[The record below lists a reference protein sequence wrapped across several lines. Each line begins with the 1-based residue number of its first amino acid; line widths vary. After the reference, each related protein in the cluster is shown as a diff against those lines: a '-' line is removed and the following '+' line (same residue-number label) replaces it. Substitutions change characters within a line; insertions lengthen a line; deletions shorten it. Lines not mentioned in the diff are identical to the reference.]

1 MTVNERRMSDT
12 ASRLAQ
18 CFGAVF
24 PGLSEKEIPK
34 AEMASVPG
42 WDSLASVTLIG
53 VVEEEFGIEVAPE
66 DLEQF
71 VSFELV
77 LDYLQSRRQ

>member
-1 MTVNERRMSDT
+1 MGNT
-12 ASRLAQ
+12 ASRLAE

-24 PGLSEKEIPK
+24 PGLGEKEIPK
-34 AEMASVPG
+34 AEMASLAD

-71 VSFELV
+71 VSFERV
-77 LDYLQSRRQ
+77 LDYLQSRQP